1 MLPLFKFFCRSA
13 ILFKDMAIL
22 YMVATPIG
30 NLDDITFRAI
40 ETLKSVDVIACED
53 TRQSMKL
60 LNHYGIKKHLI
71 SVRAR
76 NEKVAAPGVVKLLDE
91 GSNIAYISD
100 AGTPVLSDPGAIL
113 LRAVRETE
121 HEIIPIPGPNAFGA
135 LVSVSNFVGKT
146 VTFEGFLPQKSGK
159 RKKRLEELLNREESF
174 IIYESP
180 FRVLKLLDQLA
191 EINSDRQ
198 LLLGREITKSFEEFI
213 QGSTKEVLEKM
224 KTRTTIKGEFA
235 ILVAGKE

>member
-1 MLPLFKFFCRSA
+1 MST
-13 ILFKDMAIL
+13 L

-30 NLDDITFRAI
+30 NLEDITYRAI
-40 ETLKSVDVIACED
+40 ETLKKVDVIACED
-53 TRQSMKL
+53 TRQSSKL

-76 NEKVAAPGVVKLLDE
+76 NEKVAAPGVIKLLDE
-91 GSNIAYISD
+91 GKDIAYISD
-100 AGTPVLSDPGAIL
+100 AGTPVLSDPGAVL
-113 LRAVRETE
+113 LRATRETE

-135 LVSVSNFVGKT
+135 LISVSGFIGKT

-159 RKKRLEELLNREESF
+159 RKKRLEELLEREESF

-180 FRVLKLLDQLA
+180 YRVVKLLTQLA
-191 EINSDRQ
+191 EINSERH
-198 LLLGREITKSFEEFI
+198 LLLGREITKAFEEFI
-213 QGSTKEVLEKM
+213 QGTCAEVLENM
-224 KTRTTIKGEFA
+224 STRTTIKGEFA

>member
-1 MLPLFKFFCRSA
+1 
-13 ILFKDMAIL
+13 MATL

-30 NLDDITFRAI
+30 NLEDITYRAI
-40 ETLKSVDVIACED
+40 ETLKSVDIIACED

-76 NEKVAAPGVVKLLDE
+76 NEKNSAPGVVKLMDE
-91 GSNIAYISD
+91 GKNIAYISD
-100 AGTPVLSDPGAIL
+100 AGTPVLSDPGSIL
-113 LRAVRETE
+113 IKAVRETE
-121 HEIIPIPGPNAFGA
+121 HDVVPIPGPNAFGA
-135 LVSVSNFVGKT
+135 LISVSGFVGKT

-159 RKKRLEELLNREESF
+159 RRKRVEELLDREESF

-180 FRVLKLLDQLA
+180 YRIVKLLTLLA
-191 EINSDRQ
+191 EINSERH
-198 LLLGREITKSFEEFI
+198 LLLGREITKNFEEFI
-213 QGSTKEVLEKM
+213 QGTTAEVLENLS
-224 KTRTTIKGEFA
+224 TRTTIKGEFA

>member
-1 MLPLFKFFCRSA
+1 
-13 ILFKDMAIL
+13 
-22 YMVATPIG
+22 MVATPIG
-30 NLDDITFRAI
+30 NLDDITYRAV
-40 ETLKSVDVIACED
+40 ETLKKVDVIACED

-76 NEKVAAPGVVKLLDE
+76 NEKTSAPGVVKLLDE
-91 GSNIAYISD
+91 GKDIAYISD

-113 LRAVRETE
+113 VRETRATE
-121 HEIIPIPGPNAFGA
+121 HEIVPIPGPNAFGA
-135 LVSVSNFVGKT
+135 LVSVSGFVGKT

-180 FRVLKLLDQLA
+180 YRIVKLLTELA
-191 EINSDRQ
+191 EINSERH
-198 LLLGREITKSFEEFI
+198 LLIGREITKSFEEFI
-213 QGSTKEVLEKM
+213 QGSSKEVLEKM
-224 KTRTTIKGEFA
+224 TTRATIKGEFA